1 MKRPK
6 SQKANL
12 LRAKLLRGT
21 RPRDLPVKRADVID
35 LSINMQTAA
44 MSELEIPQRILVRA
58 NVVRR

>member
-1 MKRPK
+1 
-6 SQKANL
+6 

-21 RPRDLPVKRADVID
+21 RPRDLPVERADVID